1 MQGVTTRPMLAL
13 LASGNGVHAGFDHN
27 QCGLH
32 DEAEAMLG
40 AAPFGHRFVLNVC
53 ALKGAAAVAG
63 TGDGRMSVDKAVLRL
78 YFLMLHRLLQPCAKD
93 A

>member
-1 MQGVTTRPMLAL
+1 MLAL

-32 DEAEAMLG
+32 DEAEDMLGLHDEAEDMLG

-53 ALKGAAAVAG
+53 
-63 TGDGRMSVDKAVLRL
+63 D
-78 YFLMLHRLLQPCAKD
+78 
-93 A
+93 